1 MAIKLTVNLPEE
13 TVEAVQQIAKEN
25 RITVTE
31 ALRQLLDNQRYLH
44 NAVSNGSKILLE
56 APNDKRQREVVFS
69 TSRGIRDKNQ
79 V

>member
-1 MAIKLTVNLPEE
+1 MTVKLTVNLPEE
-13 TVEAVQQIAKEN
+13 TVEGVQQIAKEN

-44 NAVSNGSKILLE
+44 NEVKKGNRVLLE
-56 APNDKRQREVVFS
+56 APADNRQREVVFS
-69 TSRGIRDKNQ
+69 TSRGLADTGK

>member
-1 MAIKLTVNLPEE
+1 MTVKLTVNLPEE

-44 NAVSNGSKILLE
+44 NEVKQGNKVLLE
-56 APNDKRQREVVFS
+56 APNGKRQREVIFA
-69 TSRGIRDKNQ
+69 TSRNTSEPGKA
-79 V
+79 

>member
-1 MAIKLTVNLPEE
+1 MTIKLTVNLPED

-31 ALRQLLDNQRYLH
+31 ALRQLLENQRYLH
-44 NAVSNGSKILLE
+44 NEVKKGNKVLLE
-56 APNDKRQREVVFS
+56 APNDRRQREVVFS
-69 TSRGIRDKNQ
+69 TSRGLTEK